1 MARVPLY
8 RQMEIYLR
16 EIVANAE
23 VGDLLPTVYELT
35 ERFNSNGVQTV
46 RDAYQPLID
55 EGLVDVHMR
64 PRRRWFVASRPS
76 ESVADADAT
85 IVDEL
90 ADLEADLKT
99 ILGRITEL
107 KRRYSEPRSEG
118 EQA

>member
-8 RQMEIYLR
+8 RQMEKYLR
-16 EIVANAE
+16 ELVADAE

-64 PRRRWFVASRPS
+64 PRRRWFVASSPS
-76 ESVADADAT
+76 AAGAEVDST
-85 IVDEL
+85 IADEL
-90 ADLEADLKT
+90 ADLEADVKA

-107 KRRYSEPRSEG
+107 KRRHSE
-118 EQA
+118 AL